1 MHERGA
7 GERGFDNKAAI
18 EGEAPAVE
26 QTRGRLAKHPSL
38 RLIFFPRDAT
48 ANWRQLFKT

>member
-26 QTRGRLAKHPSL
+26 QTRGKIGQTPFAQVDFFSTRCDSKLAS
-38 RLIFFPRDAT
+38 II
-48 ANWRQLFKT
+48 